1 MKQSTLFLLSGLA
14 AASFSPFADAQE
26 FTAISKST
34 AGVVGDK
41 ESGEPRISEDGR
53 YVAFASKASNL
64 VAGDAN
70 GYFDIYLR
78 DTELGTTI
86 RVSNGISGAEPND
99 DSRWPEI
106 TEDGAFVLFSSK
118 ASNLVAGDT
127 NVAADLFLYT
137 VATGVVER
145 VNLSYLG
152 LEASAGVQMDH
163 DLYDLS
169 DDGRHIVFTSSSDDY
184 VTTMTSNASRN
195 VFLRDRI
202 AGTTTL
208 VSYKLG
214 DFASAGGYAPSI
226 SADGSK
232 VVFVSGFWL
241 LHPDDPD
248 SNDDIFLYT
257 VGTGVVSLV
266 SYNTAG
272 TSGSS
277 PGHSTYPIITPDGRY
292 VVFESTSDDLA
303 IEDTNTDSDVYLR
316 DLTTSTTEVVSYNR
330 DGIVELYSNAKS
342 ADVSADG
349 RYVVFTGHA
358 KTEAPTPILGQNV
371 YVRDRTLGTT
381 VLINHPRWWFPF
393 FMAKSWAPQI
403 TNSGDGVVMIDS
415 IGTAEEGDD
424 IYSQVNH
431 ITHESGVGSMSMIGY
446 DSVVAGSTFPLTLY
460 DGPASS
466 TCYILYSTK
475 STGMTYA
482 GHTFDL
488 GGSVGLLGSATTDA
502 TGSLFWTSPTVPPSS
517 SGRTIYLEMA
527 STSAG
532 LWYDSN
538 KIKLSVL

>member
-1 MKQSTLFLLSGLA
+1 MKQSTPVLLSGLA
-14 AASFSPFADAQE
+14 AVLLSPLALAQE

-53 YVAFASKASNL
+53 YVAFASKATNL
-64 VAGDAN
+64 VAGDTN

-86 RVSNGISGAEPND
+86 RVSNGLAGAEPND

-106 TEDGAFVLFSSK
+106 SEDGAFVLFSSK
-118 ASNLVAGDT
+118 ASNLVSGDT
-127 NVAADLFLYT
+127 NGSADLFLYT
-137 VATGVVER
+137 VATGAMER
-145 VNLSYLG
+145 VNLTYLG
-152 LEASAGVQMDH
+152 TEAVAGVSMDH
-163 DLYDLS
+163 DMYDLS
-169 DDGRHIVFTSSSDDY
+169 DDGRFITFTSTSDDY
-184 VTTMTSNASRN
+184 VTIMTSNASSN

-202 AGTTTL
+202 LGTTVL
-208 VSYKLG
+208 VSYKIG
-214 DFASAGGYAPSI
+214 DFASAGGKNPSI
-226 SADGSK
+226 NADGSK

-257 VGTGVVSLV
+257 TGTGIVSLV

-277 PGHSTYPIITPDGRY
+277 PGHSGFPIITPDGRY

-303 IEDTNTDSDVYLR
+303 IEDTNTDSDIYIR
-316 DLTTSTTEVVSYNR
+316 DLTTATTELVSFNS
-330 DGIVELYSNAKS
+330 DGSVELYSNAKS

-349 RYVVFTGHA
+349 RYVTFTGHA

-381 VLINHPRWWFPF
+381 VLVNHPRWWFPF
-393 FMAKSWAPQI
+393 FMAKAWAPQI
-403 TNSGDGVVMIDS
+403 TNDGDGVVMIDA
-415 IGTAEEGDD
+415 IGTAEEGDS

-431 ITHESGVGSMSMIGY
+431 ISHESGVGSMSMIGY

-460 DGPASS
+460 DGPAPS
-466 TCYILYSTK
+466 TVYILYS
-475 STGMTYA
+475 SSVTGFTYA
-482 GHTFDL
+482 GHSFDIGAPVTVL
-488 GGSVGLLGSATTDA
+488 ATTTTDA
-502 TGSLFWTSPTVPPSS
+502 DGYVYWTSPTVPPSA
-517 SGRTIYLEMA
+517 SGRTINIEMA
-527 STSAG
+527 STSG
-532 LWYDSN
+532 GVWYDSN
-538 KIKLSVL
+538 HIPLTIL

>member
-1 MKQSTLFLLSGLA
+1 MKQSIPLLVSGLA
-14 AASFSPFADAQE
+14 AVFLSPLAIAQE

-53 YVAFASKASNL
+53 YVAFASKAANL

-86 RVSNGISGAEPND
+86 RVSNGLAGAEPND

-118 ASNLVAGDT
+118 ATNLVSGDT
-127 NVAADLFLYT
+127 NAAADLFLYT
-137 VATGVVER
+137 VATGALER
-145 VNLSYLG
+145 VNLTYLG
-152 LEASAGVQMDH
+152 LEAGAGVQMDH

-214 DFASAGGYAPSI
+214 DFASAGGYAPHI
-226 SADGSK
+226 SGDGSK
-232 VVFVSGFWL
+232 IVFVSGFWL

-257 VGTGVVSLV
+257 VATGVVSLV

-303 IEDTNTDSDVYLR
+303 IEDTNLDSDIFLR
-316 DLTTSTTEVVSYNR
+316 DLTTATTEVVSYNR
-330 DGIVELYSNAKS
+330 DGVVELYSNAKS

-381 VLINHPRWWFPF
+381 VLVNHPRWWFPF
-393 FMAKSWAPQI
+393 FMATAWAPQI
-403 TNSGDGVVMIDS
+403 TNDGDGVVMIDG
-415 IGTAEEGDD
+415 IGTAEEGDS

-431 ITHESGVGSMSMIGY
+431 ISHESGVGSMSMIGY

-466 TCYILYSTK
+466 TVYILYSTK
-475 STGMTYA
+475 STGFTYA
-482 GHTFDL
+482 GHSFDVGAPVSVL
-488 GGSVGLLGSATTDA
+488 GTTTTDA
-502 TGSLFWTSPTVPPSS
+502 SGYVYWTSPTVPPSA
-517 SGRTIYLEMA
+517 SGRTIYVEMA
-527 STSAG
+527 STSG
-532 LWYDSN
+532 GDWYDSN
-538 KIKLSVL
+538 KIELSVL

>member
-1 MKQSTLFLLSGLA
+1 MKSSTPFLLSGLA
-14 AASFSPFADAQE
+14 AVFLSPLTTAQE

-53 YVAFASKASNL
+53 YVAFASKAANL

-86 RVSNGISGAEPND
+86 RVSNGLAGAEPND

-106 TEDGAFVLFSSK
+106 SEDGAYVLFSSK
-118 ASNLVAGDT
+118 ASNLVSGDT
-127 NVAADLFLYT
+127 NGSPDLFLYT
-137 VATGVVER
+137 VATGAVER
-145 VNLSYLG
+145 VNLTYLG
-152 LEASAGVQMDH
+152 MEAATGVSMDH

-169 DDGRHIVFTSSSDDY
+169 DDGRYIVFTSYSDDY
-184 VTTMTSNASRN
+184 VTIMTSNASSN
-195 VFLRDRI
+195 VFLRDRT

-214 DFASAGGYAPSI
+214 DFASAGGKQPSI

-232 VVFVSGFWL
+232 IAFVSNSHF

-248 SNDDIFLYT
+248 INNDIFLYT
-257 VGTGVVSLV
+257 AGVVSLV
-266 SYNTAG
+266 SYNTSG

-277 PGHSTYPIITPDGRY
+277 PGHSSYPIITPDGRY
-292 VVFESTSDDLA
+292 IVFESTCDDLA
-303 IEDTNTDSDVYLR
+303 IEDTNADSDIFLR
-316 DLTTSTTEVVSYNR
+316 DLTTATTEVVSFNR

-349 RYVVFTGHA
+349 RYVAFTGHA

-371 YVRDRTLGTT
+371 YVRDRTLDTT
-381 VLINHPRWWFPF
+381 VLVNHPRWWFPF
-393 FMAKSWAPQI
+393 FMAKASAPQI
-403 TNSGDGVVMIDS
+403 TNSGDGVVMIDG
-415 IGTAEEGDD
+415 IGTAEEGDS

-446 DSVVAGSTFPLTLY
+446 DSVAAGSTFPLTLY

-466 TCYILYSTK
+466 TVYILYSTN
-475 STGMTYA
+475 STGFTYA
-482 GHTFDL
+482 GHSFDVGAPVSVL
-488 GGSVGLLGSATTDA
+488 GTTTTDA
-502 TGSLFWTSPTVPPSS
+502 SGYVFWTSPTVPPSA
-517 SGRTIYLEMA
+517 SGRTIYVEMA
-527 STSAG
+527 STSG
-532 LWYDSN
+532 GIWYDSN
-538 KIKLSVL
+538 KIELTVL